1 MKLSGKNEKLF
12 PYFIVFILL
21 FPLLSSCQRQTD
33 PGLINPTPTLEIISS
48 ITLTS
53 GNSTKIPALQHTP
66 PNAVTETTII
76 REATVTPIVKRI
88 FDQSFSP
95 DGMWIAEVSSL
106 ENRASMRVQSLI
118 DTELF
123 WVIPEIKQSGLR
135 RIPQAFH
142 WSSDGATL
150 YYTYLPTYGDGCIGR
165 WAWNGLGLY
174 KLALESGIK
183 TDITKSTGYW
193 LAISPYEKKL
203 AYLGSQH
210 VSESD
215 ANVVIGVIDL
225 ITGDRV
231 ETEVETTYDPTT
243 LLWPIDLVWSPDSKL
258 LVFGLVV
265 NPCEESINRYSII
278 KVNAS
283 TLKQTTL
290 VNELINWYQPYEWK
304 EIDKVVLRESNGQKW
319 ELNPNTGEITRLD

>member
-1 MKLSGKNEKLF
+1 MKISGKYEKLF
-12 PYFIVFILL
+12 PCFIVFILL
-21 FPLLSSCQRQTD
+21 FPLFSGCQRQTD
-33 PGLINPTPTLEIISS
+33 IGLINPTPTLEIISS
-48 ITLTS
+48 VTPTS

-66 PNAVTETTII
+66 LNTVTETSITS
-76 REATVTPIVKRI
+76 EATVTPIVETI
-88 FDQSFSP
+88 IDQSFSP
-95 DGMWIAEVSSL
+95 DGMWIAKVAIL
-106 ENRASMRVQSLI
+106 ENRATMRVQSLI

-174 KLALESGIK
+174 KLALESGIT

-193 LAISPYEKKL
+193 LSISPDEKKL

-215 ANVVIGVIDL
+215 TNDVIGVIDL
-225 ITGDRV
+225 ITGNRV
-231 ETEVETTYDPTT
+231 ETEIETTYDPTT
-243 LLWPIDLVWSPDSKL
+243 LLWPIDLVWSPDSRL

-265 NPCEESINRYSII
+265 NPCEESINRFSII
-278 KVNAS
+278 KVN
-283 TLKQTTL
+283 TLNLEQTIL
-290 VNELINWYQPYEWK
+290 VSELINWYHPYEWK
-304 EIDKVVLRESNGQKW
+304 EIEKVVLRESNGQKW
-319 ELNPNTGEITRLD
+319 ELNLNTGEITRRD